1 VEDIMIDKTAPV
13 ITGAATT
20 EPNANGW
27 YTTPVTI
34 NFQCSDNNS
43 GINVCPASK
52 TINQSG
58 ASLSA
63 TGTATDK
70 AGNSA
75 TTTISNLKVDLA
87 APSAIADLRKGSQTT
102 TSITLLWSAA
112 TDNIGVTAYEVY
124 RNSILVATVTTG
136 LTYTDSGIV
145 ENTPYVYTIK
155 ALDAAGYSTSSNSLT
170 ATLVSTNKATI
181 YYKVPASWSG
191 NAFIHYR
198 PNGGVWTVAP
208 GTRMNASAINGYH
221 VITIDLGTATGLRAA
236 FTNGIS
242 LWDNNATND
251 YTILMGTSTVEN
263 NTVKIGEPFI
273 DTVAPSIPTSVAT
286 TQVQATSVTVNWTAS
301 TDNVGVKSY
310 QVFRNGTL
318 LTTVTNNRVIDNSVV
333 ANTTYSYTIR
343 AIDEANNISG
353 SSAPLTITTAAN
365 NTVIIFYKV
374 PVGSVSY
381 IHYRPIGGTWTVS
394 PGMVMSA
401 STFAGYNVITLNIGN
416 ATSVEAAFNNGSGT
430 WDNNSTRNYT
440 FQLGTFNLINRVITS
455 GEPVIDTIA
464 PTLPTN
470 VATSNVTRTSFTATW
485 TGSTDNVAVKGYN
498 VYLNGAY
505 IATVTNPTYSF
516 TGLAANTNYSL
527 RVLAFDAANNL
538 SAQTTAVTV
547 KTLTN

>member
-1 VEDIMIDKTAPV
+1 MIDKTAPV

-34 NFQCSDNNS
+34 TFQCSDTNS
-43 GINVCPASK
+43 DINVCPASE

-516 TGLAANTNYSL
+516 TGLAANPNYS
-527 RVLAFDAANNL
+527 
-538 SAQTTAVTV
+538 
-547 KTLTN
+547 